1 MRAIIILVVLAVLGF
16 FGYQYAAQGRG
27 PGEAIGVLTGATQ
40 EAERVAAEAAAAA
53 QAEAEAAAA
62 AEAEAAAAEAA
73 AAAEEAAAAAAA
85 EAEEAAAA
93 AAAEAEEAAAA
104 AAAAAEEA
112 AAAAAAE
119 AEEAAAA
126 AEEAVE
132 EAAEAVEE
140 AGEDL
145 MTMADDLLT
154 LDGFDAEKVTQLL
167 AGSDIPDDQKTTLT
181 SALDFAKDN
190 PALLQP
196 VLDNIRNLLGL

>member
-16 FGYQYAAQGRG
+16 FGYQYAAEGRG
-27 PGEAIGVLTGATQ
+27 PRAAIGVLTGATQ

-53 QAEAEAAAA
+53 AEEAAAA
-62 AEAEAAAAEAA
+62 DAEEAA
-73 AAAEEAAAAAAA
+73 AAAEEAAAAAA
-85 EAEEAAAA
+85 EE
-93 AAAEAEEAAAA
+93 A

-112 AAAAAAE
+112 AAAA
-119 AEEAAAA
+119 EEAAAA
-126 AEEAVE
+126 AAEEAAAEATEEAVE

-140 AGEDL
+140 AGDDL

-167 AGSDIPDDQKTTLT
+167 EGSDIPDDQKTAMT

-196 VLDNIRNLLGL
+196 VLDSIRGLLGL